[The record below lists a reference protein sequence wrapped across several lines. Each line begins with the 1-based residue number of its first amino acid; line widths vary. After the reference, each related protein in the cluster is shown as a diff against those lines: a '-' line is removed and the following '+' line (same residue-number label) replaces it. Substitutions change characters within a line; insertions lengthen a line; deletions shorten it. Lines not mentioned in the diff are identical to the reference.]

1 MVTDNIAAKSVVREG
16 FHQNTENLSEMI
28 SYCVEKFPNKS
39 IIYADSRG
47 ERVTTYLD
55 TYNESKLLLSNLY
68 KNGINTGDIVVIAL
82 EEHSDFIPLIWACVL
97 GGIIPCPIIP
107 RVTDMEVWRGSLNHI
122 SKLLNNPT
130 FIISSR
136 NLKLFDISNKI
147 LKVEDLH
154 NSVSIPTKV
163 DSNNIPDIA
172 FLMLS
177 SGSTGAPKAIVL
189 THKNILNSL
198 EGKRLATGISDTD
211 ITMNWIA
218 FDHVAALTEC
228 HFLPLFTG
236 STQVQVPAVDI
247 VSDPL
252 FFLKLIS
259 KYRVS
264 HTFTPNFLLGQ
275 ITSLVDSADGGL
287 PEKIQQLD
295 FSCLKRII
303 SGGEANVCETGERF
317 LNTFADLGI
326 KRSVI
331 WPAFGMTE
339 TCAGSIYSTNFENEI
354 GKSEFATLGKP
365 IPNLKIRIL
374 GENGEVMKP
383 GQEGE
388 LQLHGAMIFS
398 KYYSNEKA
406 TKEAFTEDGW
416 FRTGDLGII
425 EPNSGS
431 LRLVG
436 RSKDSIIVNGNNYFL
451 YELET
456 VIGGLEGIA
465 PSFIAAFSTRPVG
478 SDTESLVVFYTPL
491 SNYNTLQQLRNINI
505 AIRNITILHW
515 GFRPLLVLPVSKD
528 ILTKTSLGKI
538 QRSKLQKK
546 YEAGEFDSL
555 IADFSGLEKEY
566 TPPIVPAKN
575 EYEEK
580 IINLF
585 SKITGIPIREIGATS
600 NFFSLG
606 GTSLEILRLLTS
618 LREQF
623 DVKRN
628 FSLVDL
634 LRAPTPRGITSLFSS
649 NETINKEY
657 NPIVPLQEKGEGTPI
672 FMIHPGVGEVL
683 VFVNM
688 ANFFMDERPVYAL
701 RARGFNPGEKFFE
714 SFDELVSIYVAAIK
728 KYQPHGPY
736 YIAGYS
742 YGGAV
747 SLPVAQ
753 TLEAMGEKV
762 HVLVIDAPPVIE
774 HPRGKVDRVESALM
788 LSFFLGFIDKSQ
800 LDTIGNYLRESEDIN
815 PVDYLFSLAPT
826 SRIRELGQDL
836 TTFKHWNDLAYG
848 LSQIG
853 GSYKPRGSVNDV
865 TVFYAEPIWGSKT
878 DYLATMLKKWDK
890 YSRSPVRYIKVPGEH
905 HTILNPEFVDKFQE
919 IFRSELSKMVSKQGV
934 EK

>member
-1 MVTDNIAAKSVVREG
+1 M
-16 FHQNTENLSEMI
+16 
-28 SYCVEKFPNKS
+28 
-39 IIYADSRG
+39 
-47 ERVTTYLD
+47 TTYLD
-55 TYNESKLLLSNLY
+55 TYNESRLILNNLHQS
-68 KNGINTGDIVVIAL
+68 GIKTGDIVVLAL

-107 RVTDMEVWRGSLNHI
+107 RVADMEVWRGNLNHI

-136 NLKLFDISNKI
+136 NLKLFDVDNKI

-154 NSVSIPTKV
+154 NPVSAPAKV
-163 DSNNIPDIA
+163 DSDNVPDIA

-177 SGSTGAPKAIVL
+177 SGSTGAPKAITL
-189 THKNILNSL
+189 THENILNSL
-198 EGKRLATGISDTD
+198 EGKRLATGIEDTD

-236 STQVQVPAVDI
+236 STQIQVPAVDI

-252 FFLKLIS
+252 FFLKIIS

-275 ITSLVDSADGGL
+275 ITSLIDGTNGL
-287 PEKIQQLD
+287 PEKIQQMD

-303 SGGEANVCETGERF
+303 SGGEANVCETGDRF
-317 LNTFADLGI
+317 LNAFADLGM

-365 IPNLKIRIL
+365 IPGLKIRIL
-374 GENGEVMKP
+374 GENGEVMNP

-388 LQLHGAMIFS
+388 LQLHGAMIFN

-416 FRTGDLGII
+416 FKTGDLGII
-425 EPNSGS
+425 EPDSGS

-456 VIGGLEGIA
+456 VIGSLEGIA

-491 SNYNTLQQLRNINI
+491 SDYNTPQQLRNINI
-505 AIRNITILHW
+505 AIRNITILRW

-528 ILTKTSLGKI
+528 ILIKTSLGKI
-538 QRSKLQKK
+538 QRSKLRKK
-546 YEAGEFDSL
+546 YESGEFDSL
-555 IADFSGLEKEY
+555 IADFASLEKEY
-566 TPPIVPAKN
+566 TPPIVPAEN
-575 EYEEK
+575 GYEEK

-585 SKITGIPIREIGATS
+585 SKITGISTGEIGATS

-618 LREQF
+618 LKGQF
-623 DVKRN
+623 DTKRN

-634 LRAPTPRGITSLFSS
+634 LRDPTPRGIAHLASS
-649 NETINKEY
+649 KTANNKEY
-657 NPIVPLQEKGEGTPI
+657 NPIVPLQKKGVGAPI

-683 VFVNM
+683 VFVNL
-688 ANFFMDERPVYAL
+688 ANFFMDERPIYAL
-701 RARGFNPGEKFFE
+701 RARGFNPNEKFFE
-714 SFDELVSIYVAAIK
+714 SFDELVSTYAAAIK
-728 KYQPHGPY
+728 QYQPHGPY

-742 YGGAV
+742 YGGPV

-774 HPRGKVDRVESALM
+774 HPRGKVDRVESALI

-800 LDTIGNYLRESEDIN
+800 LDTLGNYLRESEDIN

-853 GSYKPRGSVNDV
+853 GSYKPKGSVNDI
-865 TVFYAEPIWGSKT
+865 TVFYAQPIWGSKA
-878 DYLATMLKKWDK
+878 DYFETMLKKWDK
-890 YSRSPVRYIKVPGEH
+890 YSRSPVRYIEVPGEH

-919 IFRSELSKMVSKQGV
+919 IFRSELSKMVSKQGA